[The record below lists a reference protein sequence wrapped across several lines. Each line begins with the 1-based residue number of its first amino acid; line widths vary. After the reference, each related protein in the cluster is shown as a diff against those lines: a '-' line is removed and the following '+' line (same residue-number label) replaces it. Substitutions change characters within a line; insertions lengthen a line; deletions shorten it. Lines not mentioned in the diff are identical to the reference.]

1 MDAGSS
7 LSYISYAH
15 THPPSRTPPRS
26 LLKLRRPTNHCQ
38 PSHLT
43 RTSRSKQAF
52 SRSEYNRPVR
62 KLIEQI
68 LKFGVVGAIAFVID
82 WGILNLL
89 VGIFHMH
96 NVIAGTISFFISLVF
111 NYFAS
116 MKYVFK
122 HRPDMAR
129 WMEMAIFLFSSL
141 VGLFL
146 NGLIIWLST
155 YGMNRDA
162 FITQHAEY
170 LLRTNMGKLVATVIV
185 AIWNFIIRKWLLDD
199 THTNAM
205 NRLRRKGNVL
215 SEEELEAK
223 WEKSFSHRLGMWS
236 IEHTPKGW
244 E

>member
-1 MDAGSS
+1 M
-7 LSYISYAH
+7 
-15 THPPSRTPPRS
+15 
-26 LLKLRRPTNHCQ
+26 
-38 PSHLT
+38 
-43 RTSRSKQAF
+43 
-52 SRSEYNRPVR
+52 R

-68 LKFGVVGAIAFVID
+68 LKFGVVGAIAFIID

-89 VGIFHMH
+89 VGVFHMH

-146 NGLIIWLST
+146 NALIIWLST

-205 NRLRRKGNVL
+205 NRLRLQGQRAFRGG
-215 SEEELEAK
+215 A
-223 WEKSFSHRLGMWS
+223 
-236 IEHTPKGW
+236 
-244 E
+244 

>member
-1 MDAGSS
+1 MPCVV
-7 LSYISYAH
+7 L
-15 THPPSRTPPRS
+15 RTP
-26 LLKLRRPTNHCQ
+26 LRTVVGV
-38 PSHLT
+38 
-43 RTSRSKQAF
+43 K
-52 SRSEYNRPVR
+52 

-68 LKFGVVGAIAFVID
+68 LKFGVVGAAAFLID

-89 VGIFHMH
+89 VGVFHMH
-96 NVIAGTISFFISLVF
+96 NVIAGTISFTIALVF

-116 MKYVFK
+116 MKYVFR

-129 WMEMAIFLFSSL
+129 WMEMAIFLFSAV
-141 VGLFL
+141 VGLFI

-155 YGMNRDA
+155 YGMNKDA
-162 FITQHAEY
+162 FISQHAEY
-170 LLRTNMGKLVATVIV
+170 LLRTNVGKLIATVVV

-205 NRLRRKGNVL
+205 NRLRGHVL

-223 WEKSFSHRLGMWS
+223 WEHSFSHRLGMWS

-244 E
+244 K

>member
-1 MDAGSS
+1 M
-7 LSYISYAH
+7 
-15 THPPSRTPPRS
+15 
-26 LLKLRRPTNHCQ
+26 
-38 PSHLT
+38 
-43 RTSRSKQAF
+43 
-52 SRSEYNRPVR
+52 R

-68 LKFGVVGAIAFVID
+68 AKFGVVGIIAFIID

-96 NVIAGTISFFISLVF
+96 NVLASTISFLISLVF

-116 MKYVFK
+116 MKYVFR

-129 WMEMAIFLFSSL
+129 WMEMVIFLGSA
-141 VGLFL
+141 VIGLGI
-146 NGLIIWLST
+146 NVVIIWLST
-155 YGMNRDA
+155 YGMNKDA
-162 FITQHAEY
+162 FWSQHAEY
-170 LLRTNMGKLVATVIV
+170 LLRTNIGKLVSTVVV
-185 AIWNFIIRKWLLDD
+185 AIWNFVIRKWLLDD

-205 NRLRRKGNVL
+205 NRLRRKGEVL

-244 E
+244 K

>member
-1 MDAGSS
+1 M
-7 LSYISYAH
+7 
-15 THPPSRTPPRS
+15 
-26 LLKLRRPTNHCQ
+26 K
-38 PSHLT
+38 
-43 RTSRSKQAF
+43 
-52 SRSEYNRPVR
+52 

-68 LKFGVVGAIAFVID
+68 LKFGVVGIVAFLID

-89 VGIFHMH
+89 VGVFHMH
-96 NVIAGTISFFISLVF
+96 NVIAATISFTIALIF

-116 MKYVFK
+116 MKYVFR

-129 WMEMAIFLFSSL
+129 WMEMAIFVFSAV
-141 VGLFL
+141 VGLL
-146 NGLIIWLST
+146 INGLIIWLST
-155 YGMNRDA
+155 YGMNKDA

-170 LLRTNMGKLVATVIV
+170 LLRTNVGKLIATVVV

-205 NRLRRKGNVL
+205 KRLRRGDHVL

-223 WEKSFSHRLGMWS
+223 WERSFSHRLGMWS

-244 E
+244 R

>member
-1 MDAGSS
+1 MYTIA
-7 LSYISYAH
+7 
-15 THPPSRTPPRS
+15 
-26 LLKLRRPTNHCQ
+26 
-38 PSHLT
+38 
-43 RTSRSKQAF
+43 
-52 SRSEYNRPVR
+52 VR

-68 LKFGVVGAIAFVID
+68 LKFGVVGIIAFLID

-89 VGIFHMH
+89 VGVFHMH
-96 NVIAGTISFFISLVF
+96 NVIAGTISFLIALVF
-111 NYFAS
+111 NYLAS

-129 WMEMAIFLFSSL
+129 WMEMAIFLFSAV
-141 VGLFL
+141 VGLFI
-146 NGLIIWLST
+146 NMVIIWLST
-155 YGMNRDA
+155 YGMNKDA
-162 FITQHAEY
+162 YISQHAMY
-170 LLRTNMGKLVATVIV
+170 LLRTNIGKLISTVVV

-205 NRLRRKGNVL
+205 NRLRRGDHIL

-244 E
+244 K

>member
-1 MDAGSS
+1 M
-7 LSYISYAH
+7 
-15 THPPSRTPPRS
+15 
-26 LLKLRRPTNHCQ
+26 
-38 PSHLT
+38 
-43 RTSRSKQAF
+43 
-52 SRSEYNRPVR
+52 R

-68 LKFGVVGAIAFVID
+68 LKFGVVGIIAFLID

-89 VGIFHMH
+89 VGLFHMN
-96 NVIAGTISFFISLVF
+96 NVIAGTISFLISLVF
-111 NYFAS
+111 NYLAS

-129 WMEMAIFLFSSL
+129 WMEILIFFVSA
-141 VGLFL
+141 VIGL
-146 NGLIIWLST
+146 LINMLILWLST
-155 YGMNRDA
+155 YGMSPNA
-162 FITQHAEY
+162 AVTQHGEY
-170 LLRTNMGKLVATVIV
+170 LLRTNGGKLIATVIV
-185 AIWNFIIRKWLLDD
+185 SIWNFIIRKWLLDD